1 MNIYSNCGICI
12 GASSV
17 SAVCLEPNNN
27 NILKIVYSF
36 SIPHNG
42 NPQSIVKSLL
52 ESNQYNKV
60 TSTGRNFKDIL
71 NTPSISEA
79 ESIEYALQF
88 LKLKPEVVISAG
100 AENFIIY
107 ILDKNYKISKVVTGN
122 KCASGTGEFF
132 VQQLKR
138 MDIKLEETAGLV
150 SNGTPYNISGRC
162 SVFCKSDCT
171 HALNKGVNKADI
183 VSGLSKMMADKII
196 NLIPRYK
203 EKSILLIGNT
213 IKNEGFV
220 THLKNRLPNLFVNE
234 TSGYFEALGAAYF
247 SYYNDIPNLDYDNLF
262 KQYKTAFTFHPPLSL
277 FTDKVKFEK
286 MIFQKALA
294 GDECIVGLDVGS
306 TTTKAVI
313 LRINDN
319 AILASEYLRTNG
331 NPLTASKNCYIS
343 LNKQITEK
351 INIIGLGVT
360 GSGREISG
368 LHAQTDSIINEI
380 IAHSTATL
388 FFDKEVDTIFEIGGQ
403 DAKYTHITAGT
414 ASDYAMNEAC
424 SAGTGSFLEE
434 AAGETLNVDYL
445 SIADLA
451 LAAKNPPN
459 FNDQCSAF
467 ISSDIKNALHDGI
480 STNDV
485 LAGLVYSI
493 CLNYINRVKGNRPTG
508 KKIFMQGGVCYN
520 KAVPIA
526 MAALTNKEI
535 IVPPEPGLMGAFGV
549 ALEVKKRIEKNLLEK
564 KLFSLLELIEREI
577 NFDKSF
583 VCIGGKDNC
592 DRKCQ
597 ISVFNING
605 KLFPFGGAC
614 NLYNTIKTK
623 DKPNITTDYVKI
635 RQDLVFNKYINSKK
649 FDTSKKTIGILKS
662 FLTNTYYPLFYNYFS
677 ELGFNV
683 ILESVPN
690 PVGVEKV
697 SSSFCY
703 PVELSHAFMEN
714 LISKKPNYIFIPH
727 IKELAKKDYN
737 KINQKTCVLVQSE
750 SYYLTSAFK
759 DELNGINIL
768 SPVINFNNLFDD
780 KLGLIKTAID
790 LGINKEEAH
799 KTLSAALKKQNEMF
813 AEFKE
818 HGKHFIDDLKAD
830 PEEIGIVLIGRSYNA
845 FAEQAH
851 LGIPRKFTSR
861 NISIVPMDF
870 LDFDMYESI
879 NHMYW
884 GTGTQIVKTAKLIV
898 NNPQLFGV
906 YITNFSCGPDSFL
919 LGYFRDIMESK
930 PSLTLELDSHSA
942 DAGIN
947 TRIEAAIDIFRSFSK
962 LKDSSSSNDN
972 LFIPIQVSPNYEIYN
987 HTKNKKYS
995 LYDSEVK
1002 ILLPSMGIMSSEAM
1016 RANFKYFGINSEVL
1030 PIYDHNTLKLGRG
1043 NTLCKECLPLQLC
1056 TGALVDYYN
1065 NKKNSEEIS
1074 LFFMSAGNGPCRL
1087 GQYTVFLENF
1097 IKKNKLKN
1105 VGLFTLSDEDGYT
1118 GFGSDFFLRGWI
1130 AFVIADVFKNIEN
1143 ALRVLAFNKS
1153 SALKIFK
1160 LEWEKIQEVIS
1171 SKPINEIFEQLKL
1184 SATILKKI
1192 EKRFSISSAKKVSV
1206 IGEIFVRHDEFSKM
1220 DLIDRLAEKDFV
1232 VTVAPI
1238 SEYVYYSNYL
1248 ENKNNP
1254 PLTIKD
1260 LLYNKIKSFEQKR
1273 IERKIKTIL
1282 AETELVEFEM
1292 IDIESVINIASK
1304 FISPELEG
1312 EAILTIGTAL
1322 KEILNHSCGIISI
1335 GPFGCMPSRVAESI
1349 LNIEMNYEA
1358 KLKGENRIDY
1368 LSPNFSNL
1376 PFLAIETDGNQFPQ
1390 IIQSKIE
1397 IFMLNAERI
1406 HFKLKGSKNDTLSDS
1421 LKALINYVVTFYT
1434 DSINESD
1441 KTNIIPSES

>member
-17 SAVCLEPNNN
+17 SVVCLEPNCN
-27 NILKIVYSF
+27 NIPEIVYSF
-36 SIPHNG
+36 STPHNG
-42 NPQSIVKSLL
+42 NPQSVVRSLL

-88 LKLKPEVVISAG
+88 LKLKPEVIISAG

-107 ILDKNYKISKVVTGN
+107 ILDINSKISKVVTGN

-138 MDIKLEETAGLV
+138 MDIKLEEAARLV

-171 HALNKGVNKADI
+171 HALNKGVDKADI

-203 EKSILLIGNT
+203 EKRILLIGNT

-220 THLKNRLPNLFVNE
+220 AHLKNRLPNLFVNE

-247 SYYNDIPNLDYDNLF
+247 SYYNNIPTLDYENLF
-262 KQYKTAFTFHPPLSL
+262 KQYKTAFSFHPPLAL
-277 FTDKVKFEK
+277 FADKVKFEK
-286 MIFQKALA
+286 MSFQKALA
-294 GDECIVGLDVGS
+294 GDECIIGLDVGS

-368 LHAQTDSIINEI
+368 LHAQTNSIINEI

-451 LAAKNPPN
+451 LAANNPPN

-549 ALEVKKRIEKNLLEK
+549 ALEVKKRIEKNILGK
-564 KLFSLLELIEREI
+564 KLFSLSELIEREI
-577 NFDKSF
+577 NFEKSF
-583 VCIGGKDNC
+583 ICIGGKDNC

-597 ISVFNING
+597 ISVFKIEN

-614 NLYNTIKTK
+614 NLYNSIKTK
-623 DKPNITTDYVKI
+623 DKPNITTDYVKL
-635 RQDLVFNKYINSKK
+635 RQELVFNKYINNKN

-683 ILESVPN
+683 ILESIPN
-690 PVGVEKV
+690 PTGVEKV

-727 IKELAKKDYN
+727 IKELAKKEVN
-737 KINQKTCVLVQSE
+737 SINQKTCVLVQSE
-750 SYYLTSAFK
+750 SYYLHAAFK
-759 DELNGINIL
+759 DELNNIQII
-768 SPVINFNNLFDD
+768 SPVIDFNNIFDD
-780 KLGLIKTAID
+780 KLGLIKTALD
-790 LGINKEEAH
+790 LGIEKEKAVSS
-799 KTLSAALKKQNEMF
+799 LDSALKKQKEMF
-813 AEFKE
+813 VEFKQ
-818 HGKHFIDDLKAD
+818 HGRHFIDDLKEN
-830 PEEIGIVLIGRSYNA
+830 PEDIGIVLIGRSYNA
-845 FAEQAH
+845 FAEQANM
-851 LGIPRKFTSR
+851 GIPRKFTSR
-861 NISIVPMDF
+861 NISVVPMDF
-870 LDFDMYESI
+870 LDFDSYESI

-884 GTGTQIVKTAKLIV
+884 GTGTQIVKTAKLTV
-898 NNPQLFGV
+898 NNPQLFAV

-919 LGYFRDIMESK
+919 LGYFRDIMGSK

-947 TRIEAAIDIFRSFSK
+947 TRIEAAIDIFRSYLK
-962 LKDSSSSNDN
+962 LKESSSLNN
-972 LFIPIQVSPNYEIYN
+972 ILFTPIQVLPNYDIFN
-987 HTKNKKYS
+987 HSENKKYS
-995 LYDSEVK
+995 LYDPKVK
-1002 ILLPSMGIMSSEAM
+1002 ILLPSMGIISSEAM

-1030 PIYDHNTLKLGRG
+1030 PIYNNNTLKLGRG

-1056 TGALVDYYN
+1056 TGALVDYYT
-1065 NKKNSEEIS
+1065 NKKDADEIS

-1097 IKKNKLKN
+1097 IRKNKLKN
-1105 VGLFTLSDEDGYT
+1105 IGLFTLSDEDGYT
-1118 GFGSDFFLRGWI
+1118 GLGSDFFLRGWI

-1143 ALRVLAFNKS
+1143 AIRVLAFNKN
-1153 SALKIFK
+1153 SALKTFK
-1160 LEWEKIQEVIS
+1160 HEWEIIQEVIA
-1171 SKPINEIFEQLKL
+1171 SKPTNEIFEQLKK
-1184 SATILKKI
+1184 SASILKKI
-1192 EKRFSISSAKKVSV
+1192 EKRFSISNAKKVSV
-1206 IGEIFVRHDEFSKM
+1206 IGEIFVRHDEFSKI
-1220 DLIDRLAEKDFV
+1220 DLINRLAEKDFV

-1254 PLTIKD
+1254 SLTIKD
-1260 LLYNKIKSFEQKR
+1260 ILYNKIKSFEQKR

-1282 AETELVEFEM
+1282 AETDLVEFEM
-1292 IDIESVINIASK
+1292 IDIESIISIASK

-1312 EAILTIGTAL
+1312 EAILTIGSAL

-1349 LNIEMNYEA
+1349 LNIEMNYA
-1358 KLKGENRIDY
+1358 GKLKGENRIDY
-1368 LSPNFSNL
+1368 LSSYFSNL

-1406 HFKLKGSKNDTLSDS
+1406 HFQLKGTNNDTLSDS
-1421 LKALINYVVTFYT
+1421 LKALIKYIISFYSEPNS
-1434 DSINESD
+1434 DSEKI
-1441 KTNIIPSES
+1441 NIIPSES